1 MFCGKITVETR
12 DLKGPKMLEKTVE
25 RFKEHIYALGM
36 ETGKELGIKQG
47 KELGIKQ
54 GKELG
59 VKHGMELGLEKGK
72 LESARNLLDLL
83 DSKTISERLGIPIEI
98 VERMR
103 RDRLND

>member
-36 ETGKELGIKQG
+36 ETG

>member
-1 MFCGKITVETR
+1 MELG
-12 DLKGPKMLEKTVE
+12 LEK
-25 RFKEHIYALGM
+25 
-36 ETGKELGIKQG
+36 
-47 KELGIKQ
+47 
-54 GKELG
+54 
-59 VKHGMELGLEKGK
+59 GLEKGK